1 MTAVG
6 PDGVTESLPSA
17 ISSTSNDLSL
27 AGNFN
32 IITATPVN
40 GAPRYNFY
48 KRRGGGFGYIGQAKA
63 VEGVSPQAISSIVRS
78 AKVVTVTTGAA
89 HGFTTGDK
97 VLISGTTLKTLDGLW
112 SITVTGTTTFTYTCN
127 ASGSATRTTGT
138 ASVPQLSIVDDNVLP
153 DNSQSPPD
161 DTILLNEAENDYPTA
176 VTYHEQRRWFAGT
189 NGKPQVVFAT
199 RNGTESNLTNS
210 IPARDAD
217 GLEVRVAS
225 MQNNQIIHLVPLTD
239 LIAFTRGGEFRIY
252 ADNAPSITP
261 TSITIKPQGY
271 GGANNVQPVVTTGSI
286 LYVQAQGSRVR
297 EMAYGG
303 ESSNYGYK
311 SIDVSVMVP
320 HRLNGFEVV
329 QLAYSR
335 APEPTLWAVRNDG
348 TLLGMTYLPE
358 QQVFGWHAHDTEGG
372 VFESCTAV
380 AENNEDA
387 LYVVVRRTINGRSV
401 RYVERLNTRVLVDPA
416 DAFFVDSGLSY
427 SGSPISTLSGLHH
440 LEGQTVDILADGAVE
455 PRQVVSNG
463 QVTLSQAASKVS
475 VGLPITADVATLPL
489 ALEGAA
495 ASGQGTAKNVNK
507 VHLRVNQA
515 SIVKA
520 GPSFDRLREYPAR
533 AVTDPYGSP
542 PALRNGELSL
552 SIDPSWNQDG
562 HVCVRQDLPLPL
574 TLLSLTLEVQA
585 GG

>member
-1 MTAVG
+1 
-6 PDGVTESLPSA
+6 
-17 ISSTSNDLSL
+17 
-27 AGNFN
+27 
-32 IITATPVN
+32 
-40 GAPRYNFY
+40 
-48 KRRGGGFGYIGQAKA
+48 
-63 VEGVSPQAISSIVRS
+63 
-78 AKVVTVTTGAA
+78 
-89 HGFTTGDK
+89 
-97 VLISGTTLKTLDGLW
+97 
-112 SITVTGTTTFTYTCN
+112 
-127 ASGSATRTTGT
+127 
-138 ASVPQLSIVDDNVLP
+138 VPN
-153 DNSQSPPD
+153 
-161 DTILLNEAENDYPTA
+161 
-176 VTYHEQRRWFAGT
+176 RF
-189 NGKPQVVFAT
+189 
-199 RNGTESNLTNS
+199 
-210 IPARDAD
+210 
-217 GLEVRVAS
+217 
-225 MQNNQIIHLVPLTD
+225 
-239 LIAFTRGGEFRIY
+239 
-252 ADNAPSITP
+252 
-261 TSITIKPQGY
+261 
-271 GGANNVQPVVTTGSI
+271 
-286 LYVQAQGSRVR
+286 
-297 EMAYGG
+297 
-303 ESSNYGYK
+303 
-311 SIDVSVMVP
+311 
-320 HRLNGFEVV
+320 NGFEVV

-335 APEPTLWAVRNDG
+335 APEPTLWVVRNDG

-416 DAFFVDSGLSY
+416 DAFYVDSGLSY
-427 SGSPISTLSGLHH
+427 SGIPISTLSGLHH
-440 LEGQTVDILADGAVE
+440 LEGQPVDILADGAVE